1 MEDIMAGGSFSSMN
15 KVIPGIYYKISKQ
28 AVQQPLLTA
37 SGVLLWI
44 GERTWGDAV
53 ERISLDD
60 YSKDVCYRKTGLSNT
75 SKRMELFAQSCQE
88 LIAYDPREGRAKA
101 SATAF
106 GDKVTI
112 TAAKPGSL
120 GNSISVVIIDYS
132 ADVAEVR
139 TSVDGV
145 VQHRQRVKKLGE
157 LVSNDWV
164 VFGVEAANADV
175 SAHSDFGT
183 VNLTG
188 GSDGTVAGGA
198 VGAGTKATG
207 TLWGWGP
214 ITATPDGAAGNKV
227 AVKVTSGSSSETVF
241 SGTLDVTTSTPV
253 WEEIFRMSKEIQT
266 WGAIS
271 EENKNKVRNNKFF
284 RLDADPSS
292 SARPFED
299 SALGSLSDVRLSGGT
314 DGAGGGAI
322 NLSLVEDEYFN
333 VVVTDDQSPE
343 MRQQISAWIADR
355 CDKRG
360 RYARCLFVDK
370 NALPD
375 SAPDNMYLSLCV
387 NTVDGDATL
396 TAFALACVEAGA
408 SWNESTTMSTFG
420 LDGALDEALSDEDL
434 ETAIENGIMAIM
446 KRIDG
451 ALCICKDINTRA
463 KNSSIPAQLGKN
475 RAVRLVET
483 LRNTLRSL
491 WETQYAGKVH
501 NDETGRLLW
510 KSKVCEVLNEFVAGH
525 GIEQYE
531 SDDIIVAAGEKSDEV
546 IMTIPLQFIDSAEL
560 VYVNLIL

>member
-1 MEDIMAGGSFSSMN
+1 MAGGSFSSMN

-106 GDKVTI
+106 GGKVTI

-188 GSDGTVAGGA
+188 GSDGAAAGGA

-227 AVKVTSGSSSETVF
+227 AVKVTSGSMSDTVF
-241 SGTLDVTTSTPV
+241 SGTLDVTASAPV
-253 WEEIFRMSKEIQT
+253 WEEIFRMTKSIQP
-266 WGAIS
+266 WGEVS

-284 RLDADPSS
+284 RLDADPSG
-292 SARPFED
+292 SALPFED
-299 SALGSLSDVRLSGGT
+299 SEMGSLSDVRLSGGA

-387 NTVDGDATL
+387 NTVDGNASL

-434 ETAIENGIMAIM
+434 ETAIESGIMAIM

>member
-1 MEDIMAGGSFSSMN
+1 MAGGSFSSMN

-106 GDKVTI
+106 GGKVNI

-120 GNSISVVIIDYS
+120 GNSISIVIIDYS

-164 VFGVEAANADV
+164 VFGVEASNADV
-175 SAHSDFGT
+175 SAHSNFGT

-188 GSDGTVAGGA
+188 GSDGTAAAGGA
-198 VGAGTKATG
+198 GGAGTKATG

-227 AVKVTSGSSSETVF
+227 AIKAEGAYDSAYRV
-241 SGTLDVTTSTPV
+241 SGTLDSTASAPV
-253 WEEIFRMSKEIQT
+253 WEQIFEIDKSALNWDAQSSATKAAARS
-266 WGAIS
+266 
-271 EENKNKVRNNKFF
+271 NKFF
-284 RLDADPSS
+284 TLDADPASD
-292 SARPFED
+292 AKCVPT
-299 SALGSLSDVRLSGGT
+299 SLSGPQKFDLTGGA

-322 NLSLVEDEYFN
+322 DLSPVEDEYFN

-375 SAPDNMYLSLCV
+375 SAPDNMYLSLCC
-387 NTVDGDATL
+387 NTVNGDASL
-396 TAFALACVEAGA
+396 TAYALACVEAGA
-408 SWNESTTMSTFG
+408 SWNESATMSTFG
-420 LDGALDEALSDEDL
+420 LDGALDEALSDDDL
-434 ETAIENGIMAIM
+434 ETAIESGIMAIM

>member
-1 MEDIMAGGSFSSMN
+1 MAGGSFSSMN

-188 GSDGTVAGGA
+188 GSDGTAAGGA
-198 VGAGTKATG
+198 VGAGKKATG
-207 TLWGWGP
+207 TLWGWGS

-227 AVKVTSGSSSETVF
+227 AVKAYEAASNFYTIM
-241 SGTLDVTTSTPV
+241 GTLDADAEKPV
-253 WEEIFRMSKEIQT
+253 WETIGSLTDSGRT
-266 WGAIS
+266 WAPVDTYRS
-271 EENKNKVRNNKFF
+271 NKFF
-284 RLDADPSS
+284 TMDADP
-292 SARPFED
+292 APDAVIFEV
-299 SALGSLSDVRLSGGT
+299 SALPLETRLTGGA

-322 NLSLVEDEYFN
+322 DLSLVEDEYFN

-387 NTVDGDATL
+387 NTVDGDASL

-434 ETAIENGIMAIM
+434 ETAIESGIMAIM

>member
-1 MEDIMAGGSFSSMN
+1 MAGGSFSSMN

-120 GNSISVVIIDYS
+120 GNRISVVIIDYS

-188 GSDGTVAGGA
+188 GSDGTAAGGA

-227 AVKVTSGSSSETVF
+227 AVKLSEGASSEIVI
-241 SGTLDVTTSTPV
+241 SGTLDNTAPSPAWETIVTLAKGGFKWQNLIESD
-253 WEEIFRMSKEIQT
+253 K
-266 WGAIS
+266 A
-271 EENKNKVRNNKFF
+271 NVRSNKFF
-284 RLDADPSS
+284 TLDADP
-292 SARPFED
+292 AADTPI
-299 SALGSLSDVRLSGGT
+299 LNPISDLPRTIPLQNGA

-322 NLSLVEDEYFN
+322 DLSLVEDEYFN

-387 NTVDGDATL
+387 NTVDGNASL

-434 ETAIENGIMAIM
+434 ETAIESGIMAIM

>member
-1 MEDIMAGGSFSSMN
+1 MAGGSFSSMN

-106 GDKVTI
+106 GGKVNI

-120 GNSISVVIIDYS
+120 GNSISIVIIDYS

-164 VFGVEAANADV
+164 VFGVEPANADV
-175 SAHSDFGT
+175 SAHSGFGT

-188 GSDGTVAGGA
+188 GSDGTASAGGA
-198 VGAGTKATG
+198 GGAGTKATG

-227 AVKVTSGSSSETVF
+227 AIKVTAGSSSETVF
-241 SGTLDVTTSTPV
+241 SGTLDVTASSPV
-253 WEEIFRMSKEIQT
+253 WEEIFRMSKSIET
-266 WGAIS
+266 WGALS
-271 EENKNKVRNNKFF
+271 EDNKAKVRNNKFF
-284 RLDADPSS
+284 RLDADPSTS
-292 SARPFED
+292 TKPFED
-299 SALGSLSDVRLSGGT
+299 SQMGSLSDVRLSGGA

-322 NLSLVEDEYFN
+322 DLSPVEDEYFN

-387 NTVDGDATL
+387 NTVNGDASL
-396 TAFALACVEAGA
+396 TAYALACVEAGA

-420 LDGALDEALSDEDL
+420 LDGALDEALSDDDL
-434 ETAIENGIMAIM
+434 ETAIESGIMAIM

>member
-1 MEDIMAGGSFSSMN
+1 MAGGSFSSMN

-106 GDKVTI
+106 GGKVTI

-188 GSDGTVAGGA
+188 GSDGTAAGGA

-227 AVKVTSGSSSETVF
+227 AVKVTSGSSSDTVF
-241 SGTLDVTTSTPV
+241 SGTLDVTASAPV
-253 WEEIFRMSKEIQT
+253 WEEIFRMTKSIQT
-266 WGAIS
+266 WGEVS

-284 RLDADPSS
+284 RLNADPSS
-292 SARPFED
+292 SVRPFED
-299 SALGSLSDVRLSGGT
+299 SALGSLSDVRLSGGA

-322 NLSLVEDEYFN
+322 DLSLVEDEYFN

-434 ETAIENGIMAIM
+434 ETAIESGIMAIM

>member
-1 MEDIMAGGSFSSMN
+1 MAGGSFSSMN

-101 SATAF
+101 STTAF
-106 GDKVTI
+106 GGKVNI

-164 VFGVEAANADV
+164 VFGVEPANADV
-175 SAHSDFGT
+175 SAHSNFGT

-188 GSDGTVAGGA
+188 GSDGTAAGGS

-227 AVKVTSGSSSETVF
+227 AIKIFEAASNFFTMQ
-241 SGTLDVTTSTPV
+241 GTLNADASEPV
-253 WEEIFRMSKEIQT
+253 WETIGSLTESGLT
-266 WGAIS
+266 WSNVDAYKS
-271 EENKNKVRNNKFF
+271 NKFF
-284 RLDADPSS
+284 TLDADPSS
-292 SARPFED
+292 SAVLCK
-299 SALGSLSDVRLSGGT
+299 SSDLPLTTRLAGGA

-322 NLSLVEDEYFN
+322 DLSLVEDEYFN

-387 NTVDGDATL
+387 NTVNGDATL

-408 SWNESTTMSTFG
+408 SWNESATMSTFG

-434 ETAIENGIMAIM
+434 ETAIESGIMAIM

-510 KSKVCEVLNEFVAGH
+510 KSKVCEVLNELVAGH

>member
-1 MEDIMAGGSFSSMN
+1 MAGGSFSSMN

-106 GDKVTI
+106 GGKVTI

-175 SAHSDFGT
+175 SAHSTFGT
-183 VNLTG
+183 VNLTS
-188 GSDGTVAGGA
+188 GSDGAAAGGA
-198 VGAGTKATG
+198 GGAGTKATG

-227 AVKVTSGSSSETVF
+227 SVKLSDGPSSGLVI
-241 SGTLDVTTSTPV
+241 SGTLDSTASSPV
-253 WEEIFRMSKEIQT
+253 WETIVTLAKGATT
-266 WGAIS
+266 WNNLS
-271 EENKNKVRNNKFF
+271 ESDKAKVRSNKFF
-284 RLDADPSS
+284 TLDADPT
-292 SARPFED
+292 
-299 SALGSLSDVRLSGGT
+299 SDTAILQPISDLPRTIPLNGGA
-314 DGAGGGAI
+314 DAGAGGAI
-322 NLSLVEDEYFN
+322 DLSPVEDEYFN
-333 VVVTDDQSPE
+333 VAVTDDQSPE

-420 LDGALDEALSDEDL
+420 LDGALDEALSDDDL
-434 ETAIENGIMAIM
+434 ETAIESGIMAIM

-531 SDDIIVAAGEKSDEV
+531 SDDIVVAAGEKSDEV

>member
-1 MEDIMAGGSFSSMN
+1 MAGGSFSSMN

-106 GDKVTI
+106 GGKVNI

-120 GNSISVVIIDYS
+120 GNSISIVIIDYS

-164 VFGVEAANADV
+164 IFGVEPANADV
-175 SAHSDFGT
+175 SAHTDFGT

-188 GSDGTVAGGA
+188 GSDGTAAAGGA
-198 VGAGTKATG
+198 GGAGTKATG

-227 AVKVTSGSSSETVF
+227 SIKAEGAFDSHYTV
-241 SGTLDVTTSTPV
+241 SGTLDSTASAPV
-253 WEEIFRMSKEIQT
+253 WEQIFEIDKSALNWDAQSSSTK
-266 WGAIS
+266 AA
-271 EENKNKVRNNKFF
+271 VRSNKFF
-284 RLDADPSS
+284 TLDADPASD
-292 SARPFED
+292 AKCVPI
-299 SALGSLSDVRLSGGT
+299 SLSGPQKFDLSGGA

-322 NLSLVEDEYFN
+322 DLSPVEDEYFN

-387 NTVDGDATL
+387 NTVNGDASL
-396 TAFALACVEAGA
+396 TAYALACVEAGA

-420 LDGALDEALSDEDL
+420 LDGALDEALSDDDL
-434 ETAIENGIMAIM
+434 ETAIESGIMAIM

>member
-1 MEDIMAGGSFSSMN
+1 MAGGSFSSMN

-106 GDKVTI
+106 GGKVNI

-120 GNSISVVIIDYS
+120 GNSISIVIIDYS

-164 VFGVEAANADV
+164 IFGVEPANADV
-175 SAHSDFGT
+175 SAHTDFGT

-188 GSDGTVAGGA
+188 GSDGTAAAGGA
-198 VGAGTKATG
+198 GGAGTKATG

-227 AVKVTSGSSSETVF
+227 AVKAEGAYDSAYTV
-241 SGTLDVTTSTPV
+241 SGTLDSTASSPV
-253 WEEIFRMSKEIQT
+253 WEQIFEIDKSALNWAAQSSST
-266 WGAIS
+266 QSA
-271 EENKNKVRNNKFF
+271 VRSNKFF
-284 RLDADPSS
+284 TLDADPASD
-292 SARPFED
+292 AKCVPT
-299 SALGSLSDVRLSGGT
+299 SLSGPQKFDLSGGA

-322 NLSLVEDEYFN
+322 DLSPVEDEYFN

-387 NTVDGDATL
+387 NTVNGDASL
-396 TAFALACVEAGA
+396 TAYALACVEAGA
-408 SWNESTTMSTFG
+408 SWNESATMSTFG
-420 LDGALDEALSDEDL
+420 LDGALDEALSDDDL
-434 ETAIENGIMAIM
+434 ETAIESGIMAIM

>member
-1 MEDIMAGGSFSSMN
+1 MAGGSFSSMN

-106 GDKVTI
+106 GDKVTL

-188 GSDGTVAGGA
+188 GSDGTASGGA
-198 VGAGTKATG
+198 GGAGTKATG
-207 TLWGWGP
+207 ALWGWGP

-227 AVKVTSGSSSETVF
+227 AVKVTSGSSSDTVF
-241 SGTLDVTTSTPV
+241 SGTLDVTASSPV
-253 WEEIFRMSKEIQT
+253 WEEIFRMPKGIQT
-266 WGAIS
+266 WGEIS

-284 RLDADPSS
+284 RLNADPSNS
-292 SARPFED
+292 VRPFED
-299 SALGSLSDVRLSGGT
+299 SEMGSVSDVRLSGGA

-322 NLSLVEDEYFN
+322 DLSPVEDEYFN

-387 NTVDGDATL
+387 NTVNGDATL
-396 TAFALACVEAGA
+396 TAYALACVEAGA
-408 SWNESTTMSTFG
+408 SWNESATMSTFG
-420 LDGALDEALSDEDL
+420 LDGALDEALSDDDL
-434 ETAIENGIMAIM
+434 ETAIESGIMAIM

>member
-1 MEDIMAGGSFSSMN
+1 MAGGSFSSMN

-188 GSDGTVAGGA
+188 GSDGTAAGGA

-227 AVKVTSGSSSETVF
+227 AVKLSEGASSELVI
-241 SGTLDVTTSTPV
+241 SGTLDNTAPSPV
-253 WEEIFRMSKEIQT
+253 WETIVTLAKGGTEWQT
-266 WGAIS
+266 LGESDKA
-271 EENKNKVRNNKFF
+271 KVRSNKFF
-284 RLDADPSS
+284 TLDADP
-292 SARPFED
+292 AADTPI
-299 SALGSLSDVRLSGGT
+299 LHPISDLPRTIPLSGGA
-314 DGAGGGAI
+314 DGASGGAI
-322 NLSLVEDEYFN
+322 DLSLVEDEYFN

>member
-1 MEDIMAGGSFSSMN
+1 MAGGSFSSMN

-106 GDKVTI
+106 GGKVNI

-120 GNSISVVIIDYS
+120 GNSISIVIIDYS

-164 VFGVEAANADV
+164 VFGVEASNADV

-188 GSDGTVAGGA
+188 GSDGTAAAGGA
-198 VGAGTKATG
+198 GGAGTKATG

-227 AVKVTSGSSSETVF
+227 AIKVTSGSSSETVF
-241 SGTLDVTTSTPV
+241 SGTLDVTASSPV
-253 WEEIFRMSKEIQT
+253 WEEIFRMGKSIET
-266 WGAIS
+266 WGALS
-271 EENKNKVRNNKFF
+271 EDNKAKVRNNKFF
-284 RLDADPSS
+284 RLDADPSTS
-292 SARPFED
+292 TKPFED
-299 SALGSLSDVRLSGGT
+299 SQMGSLSDVRLSGGA

-322 NLSLVEDEYFN
+322 DLSPVEDEYFN

-387 NTVDGDATL
+387 NTVNGDASL
-396 TAFALACVEAGA
+396 TAYALACVEAGA
-408 SWNESTTMSTFG
+408 SWNESATMSTFG
-420 LDGALDEALSDEDL
+420 LDGALDEALSDDDL
-434 ETAIENGIMAIM
+434 ETAIESGIMAIM

>member
-1 MEDIMAGGSFSSMN
+1 MAGGSFSSMN

-101 SATAF
+101 SATAY

-132 ADVAEVR
+132 ADVAEIR

-164 VFGVEAANADV
+164 VFGVEPANADV

-188 GSDGTVAGGA
+188 GSDGTASSG
-198 VGAGTKATG
+198 GAGTKATG

-214 ITATPDGAAGNKV
+214 ITATPDGAAGNNV
-227 AVKVTSGSSSETVF
+227 AIKAEGAFDSSYRVY
-241 SGTLDVTTSTPV
+241 GTLDSTASEPV
-253 WEEIFRMSKEIQT
+253 WEQIFTIDKSGLT
-266 WGAIS
+266 WADQSSSIKS
-271 EENKNKVRNNKFF
+271 AVRSNKFF
-284 RLDADPSS
+284 TLDVDPASE
-292 SARPFED
+292 APCVPT
-299 SALGSLSDVRLSGGT
+299 SLSGPQQFSLTGGS
-314 DGAGGGAI
+314 DGAAGGAI
-322 NLSLVEDEYFN
+322 DLSPVEDEYFN

-420 LDGALDEALSDEDL
+420 LDGALDEALSDDDL
-434 ETAIENGIMAIM
+434 ETAIESGIMAIM

>member
-1 MEDIMAGGSFSSMN
+1 MAGGSFSSMN

-37 SGVLLWI
+37 SGILLWI

-106 GDKVTI
+106 GDKVTL

-188 GSDGTVAGGA
+188 GSDGTAAGGA
-198 VGAGTKATG
+198 GGAGTKATG

-227 AVKVTSGSSSETVF
+227 AVKVAPGSSSDTVF
-241 SGTLDVTTSTPV
+241 SGTLDVTASSPM
-253 WEEIFRMSKEIQT
+253 WEEIFRMPKGIQT
-266 WGAIS
+266 WGEIS

-284 RLDADPSS
+284 RLNADPSNS
-292 SARPFED
+292 VRPFED
-299 SALGSLSDVRLSGGT
+299 SEMGSLSDVRLSGGA

-322 NLSLVEDEYFN
+322 DLSLVEDEYFN

-408 SWNESTTMSTFG
+408 SWNESATMSTFG

-434 ETAIENGIMAIM
+434 ETAIESGIMAIM

>member
-1 MEDIMAGGSFSSMN
+1 MAGGSFSSMN

-60 YSKDVCYRKTGLSNT
+60 YSKDACYRKTGLSNT

-106 GDKVTI
+106 GGKVAI

-188 GSDGTVAGGA
+188 GSDGTASGGA
-198 VGAGTKATG
+198 GGAGTKATG

-227 AVKVTSGSSSETVF
+227 AVKVAPGGSSETVF
-241 SGTLDVTTSTPV
+241 SGTLDVTVSSPV
-253 WEEIFRMSKEIQT
+253 WEEIFRMPKGVQT
-266 WGAIS
+266 WGELS
-271 EENKNKVRNNKFF
+271 EDNKTKVRNNKFF
-284 RLDADPSS
+284 RLDADPSNS
-292 SARPFED
+292 VRPFED
-299 SALGSLSDVRLSGGT
+299 SQQGSLSDVRLSGGA

-322 NLSLVEDEYFN
+322 DLSPVEDEYFN

-387 NTVDGDATL
+387 NTVNGDAPL

-408 SWNESTTMSTFG
+408 SWNESATMSTFG

-434 ETAIENGIMAIM
+434 ETAIESGIMAIM

>member
-1 MEDIMAGGSFSSMN
+1 MAGGSFSSMN

-106 GDKVTI
+106 GGKVTL

-157 LVSNDWV
+157 LVSNAWV

-188 GSDGTVAGGA
+188 GSDGTAAGGA

-207 TLWGWGP
+207 TLWGWGA

-227 AVKVTSGSSSETVF
+227 AVKAEGQFDSSYSI
-241 SGTLDVTTSTPV
+241 SATLDSTAGAPV
-253 WEEIFRMSKEIQT
+253 WEDIIWIDKAGLT
-266 WGAIS
+266 WADQAPTALA
-271 EENKNKVRNNKFF
+271 KVRSNKFF
-284 RLDADPSS
+284 TLDADPSG
-292 SARPFED
+292 SAPCVPV
-299 SALGSLSDVRLSGGT
+299 SLSGPQQFSLAGGV

-322 NLSLVEDEYFN
+322 DLSPVEDEYFN

-387 NTVDGDATL
+387 NSVDGDDSL

-434 ETAIENGIMAIM
+434 ETAIESGIMAIM

-463 KNSSIPAQLGKN
+463 TNSSIPAQLGKN

-546 IMTIPLQFIDSAEL
+546 VMTIPLQFIDSAEL

>member
-1 MEDIMAGGSFSSMN
+1 MAGGSFSSMN

-106 GDKVTI
+106 GGKVNI

-120 GNSISVVIIDYS
+120 GNSISIVIIDYS

-164 VFGVEAANADV
+164 VFGVEPANADV
-175 SAHSDFGT
+175 SAHSGFGT

-188 GSDGTVAGGA
+188 GSDGTAAAGGA
-198 VGAGTKATG
+198 GGAGTKATG

-227 AVKVTSGSSSETVF
+227 SVKAEGAYDSRYTV
-241 SGTLDVTTSTPV
+241 SGTLDSTASALV
-253 WEEIFRMSKEIQT
+253 WEQIFEIDKSALNWDAQSSATKAAARS
-266 WGAIS
+266 
-271 EENKNKVRNNKFF
+271 NKFF
-284 RLDADPSS
+284 TLDADPASD
-292 SARPFED
+292 AKCVPI
-299 SALGSLSDVRLSGGT
+299 SLSGPQKFDLSGGA

-322 NLSLVEDEYFN
+322 DLSPVEDEYFN

-387 NTVDGDATL
+387 NTVNGDASL
-396 TAFALACVEAGA
+396 TAYALACVEAGA

-420 LDGALDEALSDEDL
+420 LDGALDEALSDDDL
-434 ETAIENGIMAIM
+434 ETAIESGIMAIM

>member
-1 MEDIMAGGSFSSMN
+1 MAGGSFSSMN

-106 GDKVTI
+106 GDKVTL

-164 VFGVEAANADV
+164 VFGVEASNADV

-188 GSDGTVAGGA
+188 GSDGTAAGGA

-227 AVKVTSGSSSETVF
+227 AVKAEGAYDSSYTV
-241 SGTLDVTTSTPV
+241 SGTLDSLASPIV
-253 WEEIFRMSKEIQT
+253 WEHIF
-266 WGAIS
+266 AIDKS
-271 EENKNKVRNNKFF
+271 GLIWADQSSSTKAAVRSNKFF
-284 RLDADPSS
+284 TLDADPT
-292 SARPFED
+292 
-299 SALGSLSDVRLSGGT
+299 SDAQCVPMGLSGPQTFALTGGA
-314 DGAGGGAI
+314 DGVGGGAI
-322 NLSLVEDEYFN
+322 DLSPVEDEYFN

-387 NTVDGDATL
+387 NTVDGDETL

-434 ETAIENGIMAIM
+434 ETAIESGIMAIM

>member
-1 MEDIMAGGSFSSMN
+1 MAGGSFSSMN
-15 KVIPGIYYKISKQ
+15 KIIPGIYYKISKR

-60 YSKDVCYRKTGLSNT
+60 YSKDACYRKTGLSNT
-75 SKRMELFAQSCQE
+75 NKRMELFAQSCQE
-88 LIAYDPREGRAKA
+88 LITYDPREGREKA
-101 SATAF
+101 SGDAF
-106 GDKVTI
+106 GKKVAL

-132 ADVAEVR
+132 ADVTEVR

-145 VQHRQRVKKLGE
+145 VQHRQRVKKLGD

-164 VFGVEAANADV
+164 VFDVDASAANQ
-175 SAHSDFGT
+175 SAHDASYFTT
-183 VNLTG
+183 VNLHG
-188 GSDGTVAGGA
+188 GSDGTTPAGS
-198 VGAGTKATG
+198 TKATG
-207 TLWGWGP
+207 TLWEWGP
-214 ITATPDGAAGNKV
+214 ITAVPDGAAGNKV
-227 AVKVTSGSSSETVF
+227 AVKAAGQFDSSYSISATADSMVGSPIWETIINIDKAR
-241 SGTLDVTTSTPV
+241 L
-253 WEEIFRMSKEIQT
+253 T
-266 WGAIS
+266 WGEQYEDA
-271 EENKNKVRNNKFF
+271 KQKVRNNKYF
-284 RLDADPSS
+284 RLNADPV
-292 SARPFED
+292 D
-299 SALGSLSDVRLSGGT
+299 SAECVPTSLSTPQQFSLTGGV
-314 DGAGGGAI
+314 DGAAGGGGI
-322 NLSLVEDEYFN
+322 DLSLVEDEYFN
-333 VVVTDDQSPE
+333 LVVTDDQSPE

-387 NTVDGDATL
+387 NTVDGDESL

-434 ETAIENGIMAIM
+434 ETAIESGIMAIM

-531 SDDIIVAAGEKSDEV
+531 SDDIVVAAGEKSDEV

>member
-1 MEDIMAGGSFSSMN
+1 MAGGSFSSMN

-120 GNSISVVIIDYS
+120 GNSISIVIIDYS

-164 VFGVEAANADV
+164 VFGVEASNADV

-188 GSDGTVAGGA
+188 GSDGTAAAGGA
-198 VGAGTKATG
+198 GGTKATG

-227 AVKVTSGSSSETVF
+227 AIKAEGAYDSAYRV
-241 SGTLDVTTSTPV
+241 SGTLDSTASAPV
-253 WEEIFRMSKEIQT
+253 WEQIFVIDKSALNWDAQSSSTK
-266 WGAIS
+266 AA
-271 EENKNKVRNNKFF
+271 VRSNKFF
-284 RLDADPSS
+284 TLDADPASD
-292 SARPFED
+292 AKCVPT
-299 SALGSLSDVRLSGGT
+299 SLSGPQKFDLTGGV

-322 NLSLVEDEYFN
+322 DLSPVEDEYFN

-387 NTVDGDATL
+387 NTVNGDASL
-396 TAFALACVEAGA
+396 TAYALACVEAGA
-408 SWNESTTMSTFG
+408 SWNESATMSTFG
-420 LDGALDEALSDEDL
+420 LDGALDEALSDDDL
-434 ETAIENGIMAIM
+434 ETAIESGIMAIM

>member
-1 MEDIMAGGSFSSMN
+1 MAGGSFSSMN

-75 SKRMELFAQSCQE
+75 SKRMELFAQSCQD

-101 SATAF
+101 SATAY
-106 GDKVTI
+106 GGKVTI

-164 VFGVEAANADV
+164 VFGVEASNADV

-188 GSDGTVAGGA
+188 GSDGTASGGA
-198 VGAGTKATG
+198 GGAGTKATG
-207 TLWGWGP
+207 ALWGWGP

-227 AVKVTSGSSSETVF
+227 SVKLSDSSSSELVI
-241 SGTLDVTTSTPV
+241 SGTLDITASSPV
-253 WEEIFRMSKEIQT
+253 WETIVTLTKGVFT
-266 WGAIS
+266 WNNLS
-271 EENKNKVRNNKFF
+271 ESDKAKVRSNKFF
-284 RLDADPSS
+284 TLDADPASDT
-292 SARPFED
+292 AI
-299 SALGSLSDVRLSGGT
+299 LSPISDLPRTVPLTGGA

-322 NLSLVEDEYFN
+322 DLSPVEDEYFN

-387 NTVDGDATL
+387 NTVNGDASL
-396 TAFALACVEAGA
+396 TAYALACVEAGA

-420 LDGALDEALSDEDL
+420 LDGALDEALSDDDL
-434 ETAIENGIMAIM
+434 ETAIESGIMAIM

>member
-1 MEDIMAGGSFSSMN
+1 MAGGSFSSMN

-88 LIAYDPREGRAKA
+88 LIAYDPREGRTKA
-101 SATAF
+101 SATAYS
-106 GDKVTI
+106 GKVAI

-188 GSDGTVAGGA
+188 GSDGTAAGGA

-214 ITATPDGAAGNKV
+214 ITATPDGAAGNNV
-227 AVKVTSGSSSETVF
+227 SVKLSDGSSSELVI
-241 SGTLDVTTSTPV
+241 SGTLDVTTSSPV
-253 WEEIFRMSKEIQT
+253 WETIVTLPKGVST
-266 WGAIS
+266 WTGLGDSDKA
-271 EENKNKVRNNKFF
+271 KVRSNKFF
-284 RLDADPSS
+284 TLDADPTSDT
-292 SARPFED
+292 AI
-299 SALGSLSDVRLSGGT
+299 LSPISDLPRTVPLSGGA
-314 DGAGGGAI
+314 DAGAGGGAI
-322 NLSLVEDEYFN
+322 DLSPVEDEYFN

-434 ETAIENGIMAIM
+434 ETAIESGIMAIM

-451 ALCICKDINTRA
+451 SLCICKDINTRA

>member
-1 MEDIMAGGSFSSMN
+1 MAGGSFSSMN

-106 GDKVTI
+106 GGKLTI

-164 VFGVEAANADV
+164 VFGVEDANADV

-188 GSDGTVAGGA
+188 GSDGTAAGGA
-198 VGAGTKATG
+198 VGAGARATG
-207 TLWGWGP
+207 ALWGWGP

-227 AVKVTSGSSSETVF
+227 AVKVTTGSASDTVF
-241 SGTLDVTTSTPV
+241 SGTLDVTASSPV
-253 WEEIFRMSKEIQT
+253 WEEIFRMTKSVQT
-266 WGAIS
+266 WGELS
-271 EENKNKVRNNKFF
+271 EENKGKVRNNKFF

-292 SARPFED
+292 SVRPFDD
-299 SALGSLSDVRLSGGT
+299 SELGSLSDVRLSGGA
-314 DGAGGGAI
+314 DGAGGVAI
-322 NLSLVEDEYFN
+322 DLSPVEDEYFN

-387 NTVDGDATL
+387 NTVDGDSTL

-420 LDGALDEALSDEDL
+420 LDGALDEALSDDDL
-434 ETAIENGIMAIM
+434 ETAIESGIMAIM

>member
-1 MEDIMAGGSFSSMN
+1 MAGGSFSSMN

-44 GERTWGDAV
+44 GERTWGDSV

-101 SATAF
+101 SATAY
-106 GDKVTI
+106 GDKVAI

-188 GSDGTVAGGA
+188 GSDGTAAAGGA
-198 VGAGTKATG
+198 GGAGTKATG

-214 ITATPDGAAGNKV
+214 ITATPDGAAGNNV
-227 AVKVTSGSSSETVF
+227 AIKIYEASSNFFTMQ
-241 SGTLDVTTSTPV
+241 GTLNADASEPV
-253 WEEIFRMSKEIQT
+253 WETIGSLTESGLT
-266 WGAIS
+266 WSNVDAYRS
-271 EENKNKVRNNKFF
+271 NKFF
-284 RLDADPSS
+284 TLDADPSS
-292 SARPFED
+292 SAVLCK
-299 SALGSLSDVRLSGGT
+299 SSDLPLTTRLAGGV
-314 DGAGGGAI
+314 DGAAGGAI
-322 NLSLVEDEYFN
+322 DLSPVEDEYFN

-387 NTVDGDATL
+387 NTVDGDETL

-420 LDGALDEALSDEDL
+420 LDGALDEALSDDDL
-434 ETAIENGIMAIM
+434 ETAIESGIMAIM

>member
-1 MEDIMAGGSFSSMN
+1 MAGGSFSSMN

-106 GDKVTI
+106 GGKVNI

-120 GNSISVVIIDYS
+120 GNSISIVIIDYS

-164 VFGVEAANADV
+164 VFGVEASNADV
-175 SAHSDFGT
+175 SAHSNFGT

-188 GSDGTVAGGA
+188 GSDGTAAAGGA
-198 VGAGTKATG
+198 GGAGTKATG

-227 AVKVTSGSSSETVF
+227 AIKAEGAYDSAYRV
-241 SGTLDVTTSTPV
+241 SGTLDSTASAPV
-253 WEEIFRMSKEIQT
+253 WEQIFEIDKSALNWDAQSSATKAAARS
-266 WGAIS
+266 
-271 EENKNKVRNNKFF
+271 NKFF
-284 RLDADPSS
+284 TLDADPASD
-292 SARPFED
+292 AKCVPT
-299 SALGSLSDVRLSGGT
+299 SLSGPQKFDLTGGA

-322 NLSLVEDEYFN
+322 DLSPVEDAYFN

-375 SAPDNMYLSLCV
+375 SAPDNMYLSLCC
-387 NTVDGDATL
+387 NTVNGDASL
-396 TAFALACVEAGA
+396 TAYALACVEAGA
-408 SWNESTTMSTFG
+408 SWNESATMSTFG
-420 LDGALDEALSDEDL
+420 LDGALDEALSDDDL
-434 ETAIENGIMAIM
+434 ETAIESGIMAIM

>member
-1 MEDIMAGGSFSSMN
+1 MAGGSFSSMN

-37 SGVLLWI
+37 SGILLWI

-106 GDKVTI
+106 GGKVTI

-120 GNSISVVIIDYS
+120 GNSISIVIIDYS

-164 VFGVEAANADV
+164 VFGVEPANADV
-175 SAHSDFGT
+175 SAHSNFGT

-188 GSDGTVAGGA
+188 GSDGTAAGGA
-198 VGAGTKATG
+198 GGAGTKATG

-214 ITATPDGAAGNKV
+214 ITAVPDGAAGNKV
-227 AVKVTSGSSSETVF
+227 AIKIYEASSNFYAVQ
-241 SGTLDVTTSTPV
+241 GTLDADVAEPV
-253 WEEIFRMSKEIQT
+253 WETIGNLTESGLT
-266 WGAIS
+266 WSNVDAYRS
-271 EENKNKVRNNKFF
+271 NKFF
-284 RLDADPSS
+284 TLDADPSS
-292 SARPFED
+292 SAVLCKVGDLPLET
-299 SALGSLSDVRLSGGT
+299 RLTGGV
-314 DGAGGGAI
+314 DGASGGAI
-322 NLSLVEDEYFN
+322 DLSPVEDEYFN

-434 ETAIENGIMAIM
+434 ETAIESGIMAIM

>member
-106 GDKVTI
+106 GGKVTL

-157 LVSNDWV
+157 LVSNAWV

-188 GSDGTVAGGA
+188 GSDGTAAGGA

-227 AVKVTSGSSSETVF
+227 AVKAEGQFDSSYSI
-241 SGTLDVTTSTPV
+241 SATLDSTAGAPV
-253 WEEIFRMSKEIQT
+253 WEDIIWIDKAGLT
-266 WGAIS
+266 WADQAPTALA
-271 EENKNKVRNNKFF
+271 KVRSNKFF
-284 RLDADPSS
+284 TLDADPSG
-292 SARPFED
+292 SAPCVPV
-299 SALGSLSDVRLSGGT
+299 SLSGPQQFSLAGGV

-322 NLSLVEDEYFN
+322 DLSPVEDEYFN

-387 NTVDGDATL
+387 NSVDGDDSL

-434 ETAIENGIMAIM
+434 ETAIESGIMAIM

-463 KNSSIPAQLGKN
+463 TNSSIPAQLGKN

-546 IMTIPLQFIDSAEL
+546 VMTIPLQFIDSAEL

>member
-1 MEDIMAGGSFSSMN
+1 MAGGSFSSMN

-75 SKRMELFAQSCQE
+75 NKRMELFAQSCQE

-106 GDKVTI
+106 GDKVTL

-120 GNSISVVIIDYS
+120 GNSISIVIIDYS
-132 ADVAEVR
+132 ADVAEIR

-188 GSDGTVAGGA
+188 GA
-198 VGAGTKATG
+198 
-207 TLWGWGP
+207 
-214 ITATPDGAAGNKV
+214 
-227 AVKVTSGSSSETVF
+227 
-241 SGTLDVTTSTPV
+241 
-253 WEEIFRMSKEIQT
+253 
-266 WGAIS
+266 
-271 EENKNKVRNNKFF
+271 
-284 RLDADPSS
+284 
-292 SARPFED
+292 
-299 SALGSLSDVRLSGGT
+299 

-322 NLSLVEDEYFN
+322 DLSPVEDEYFN

-387 NTVDGDATL
+387 NTVNGDASL
-396 TAFALACVEAGA
+396 TAYALACVEAGA

-420 LDGALDEALSDEDL
+420 LDGALDEALSDDDL
-434 ETAIENGIMAIM
+434 EIAIESGIMAIM

>member
-1 MEDIMAGGSFSSMN
+1 MAGGSFSSMN

-106 GDKVTI
+106 GGKVNI

-120 GNSISVVIIDYS
+120 GNSISIVIIDYS

-164 VFGVEAANADV
+164 IFGVEPANADV

-188 GSDGTVAGGA
+188 GSDGTASAGGA

-207 TLWGWGP
+207 TLWGWGS

-227 AVKVTSGSSSETVF
+227 AVKAEGAYDSRYTV
-241 SGTLDVTTSTPV
+241 SGTLDSTASAPV
-253 WEEIFRMSKEIQT
+253 WEQIFEIDKSALNWDAQT
-266 WGAIS
+266 SATKAAARS
-271 EENKNKVRNNKFF
+271 NKFF
-284 RLDADPSS
+284 TLDADPASD
-292 SARPFED
+292 AKCVPI
-299 SALGSLSDVRLSGGT
+299 SLSGPQQFSLTGGA
-314 DGAGGGAI
+314 DGAGVGAI
-322 NLSLVEDEYFN
+322 DLLPVEDEYFN

-387 NTVDGDATL
+387 NTVNGDASL
-396 TAFALACVEAGA
+396 TAYAFACVEAGA
-408 SWNESTTMSTFG
+408 SWNESATMSTFG
-420 LDGALDEALSDEDL
+420 LDGALDEALSDDDL
-434 ETAIENGIMAIM
+434 ETAIESGIMAIM

>member
-1 MEDIMAGGSFSSMN
+1 MN

-37 SGVLLWI
+37 SGILLWI

-106 GDKVTI
+106 GGKVTI

-120 GNSISVVIIDYS
+120 GNSISIVIIDYS

-164 VFGVEAANADV
+164 VFGVEPANADV
-175 SAHSDFGT
+175 SAHSNFGT

-188 GSDGTVAGGA
+188 GSDGTAAGGA
-198 VGAGTKATG
+198 GGAGTKATG

-214 ITATPDGAAGNKV
+214 ITAVPDGAAGNKV
-227 AVKVTSGSSSETVF
+227 AIKIYEASSNFYAVQ
-241 SGTLDVTTSTPV
+241 GTLDADVAEPV
-253 WEEIFRMSKEIQT
+253 WETIGNLTESGLT
-266 WGAIS
+266 WSNVDAYRS
-271 EENKNKVRNNKFF
+271 NKFF
-284 RLDADPSS
+284 TLDADPSS
-292 SARPFED
+292 SAVLCKVGDLPLET
-299 SALGSLSDVRLSGGT
+299 RLTGGV
-314 DGAGGGAI
+314 DGASGGAI
-322 NLSLVEDEYFN
+322 DLSPVEDEYFN

-434 ETAIENGIMAIM
+434 ETAIESGIMAIM

>member
-1 MEDIMAGGSFSSMN
+1 MAGGSFSSMN

-44 GERTWGDAV
+44 GARTWGDAV
-53 ERISLDD
+53 ERISLED
-60 YSKDVCYRKTGLSNT
+60 YSKDICYRKTGLSNT

-88 LIAYDPREGRAKA
+88 LIAYDPREGRTKA
-101 SATAF
+101 SAKAF
-106 GDKVTI
+106 GDKVTL

-120 GNSISVVIIDYS
+120 GNNISVVIIDYS

-164 VFGVEAANADV
+164 VFGVEPASAGD
-175 SAHSDFGT
+175 SAHSNFGT

-188 GSDGTVAGGA
+188 GSDGTASTGGA
-198 VGAGTKATG
+198 GVGKKAKG
-207 TLWGWGP
+207 TLWGWGG

-227 AVKVTSGSSSETVF
+227 AIKAEGQFNGSYSV
-241 SGTLDVTTSTPV
+241 SGTLDSTAGTPV
-253 WEEIFRMSKEIQT
+253 WEQIFDIDKSGLT
-266 WGAIS
+266 WGDQPSATQADARS
-271 EENKNKVRNNKFF
+271 NKFF
-284 RLDADPSS
+284 TLDADPAADAQCVPS
-292 SARPFED
+292 
-299 SALGSLSDVRLSGGT
+299 SLSSPQQFSLAGGA
-314 DGAGGGAI
+314 DGAAGGGL
-322 NLSLVEDEYFN
+322 NLSPVEDEYFN

-343 MRQQISAWIADR
+343 MRQEIAAWIADR

-375 SAPDNMYLSLCV
+375 SALDNMYLSLCV
-387 NTVDGDATL
+387 NSVDGDDSL

-408 SWNESTTMSTFG
+408 SWNESATMSAFG

-446 KRIDG
+446 KRVDG

-463 KNSSIPAQLGKN
+463 KDSAIPAQLGKN

-531 SDDIIVAAGEKSDEV
+531 SDDIVVAAGEKSDEV
-546 IMTIPLQFIDSAEL
+546 VMTIPLQFIDSAEL

>member
-1 MEDIMAGGSFSSMN
+1 MAGGSFSSMN

-106 GDKVTI
+106 GGKVTI

-188 GSDGTVAGGA
+188 GSDGTSAGGA
-198 VGAGTKATG
+198 GGAGTKATG

-227 AVKVTSGSSSETVF
+227 SVKLSVGSSSELVI
-241 SGTLDVTTSTPV
+241 SGTLDVTASSPV
-253 WEEIFRMSKEIQT
+253 WETIVTLAKGGVKWQNL
-266 WGAIS
+266 S
-271 EENKNKVRNNKFF
+271 ESDKAKVRSNKFF
-284 RLDADPSS
+284 TLDADPT
-292 SARPFED
+292 
-299 SALGSLSDVRLSGGT
+299 SDTDILHPISDLPRTIQLQNGA

-322 NLSLVEDEYFN
+322 DLSPVEDEYFN

-434 ETAIENGIMAIM
+434 ETAIESGIMAIM

-463 KNSSIPAQLGKN
+463 KNSSSPAQLGKN

-546 IMTIPLQFIDSAEL
+546 VMTIPLQFIDSAEL

>member
-1 MEDIMAGGSFSSMN
+1 MAGGSFSSMN

-106 GDKVTI
+106 GGKVAI

-120 GNSISVVIIDYS
+120 GNSISIVIIDYS

-164 VFGVEAANADV
+164 IFGVEPANADV
-175 SAHSDFGT
+175 SAHSNFGT

-188 GSDGTVAGGA
+188 GSDGTAAAGGA
-198 VGAGTKATG
+198 GGAGTKATG

-227 AVKVTSGSSSETVF
+227 SIKAEGAFDSHYTV
-241 SGTLDVTTSTPV
+241 SGTLDSTASAPV
-253 WEEIFRMSKEIQT
+253 WEQIFEIDKSALNWDAQSSSTKSAARS
-266 WGAIS
+266 
-271 EENKNKVRNNKFF
+271 NKFF
-284 RLDADPSS
+284 TLDADPASD
-292 SARPFED
+292 AKCVPI
-299 SALGSLSDVRLSGGT
+299 SLSGPQKFDLTGGA

-322 NLSLVEDEYFN
+322 DLSPVEDEYFN

-375 SAPDNMYLSLCV
+375 SAPDNMYLSLCG
-387 NTVDGDATL
+387 NTVNGDASL
-396 TAFALACVEAGA
+396 TAYALACVEAGA

-420 LDGALDEALSDEDL
+420 LDGALDEALSDDDL
-434 ETAIENGIMAIM
+434 ETAIESGIMAIM

>member
-1 MEDIMAGGSFSSMN
+1 MAGGSFSSMN

-106 GDKVTI
+106 GDKVTL

-164 VFGVEAANADV
+164 VFGVEPANADV

-188 GSDGTVAGGA
+188 GSDGTAAAGGA
-198 VGAGTKATG
+198 GGTKATG

-227 AVKVTSGSSSETVF
+227 AIKAEGAYDSAYRV
-241 SGTLDVTTSTPV
+241 SGTLDSTASAPV
-253 WEEIFRMSKEIQT
+253 WEQIFVIDKSGLNWDAQSSSTK
-266 WGAIS
+266 AA
-271 EENKNKVRNNKFF
+271 VRSNKFF
-284 RLDADPSS
+284 TLDADPASD
-292 SARPFED
+292 AKCVPT
-299 SALGSLSDVRLSGGT
+299 SLSGPQKFDLTGGV

-322 NLSLVEDEYFN
+322 DLSPVEDEYFN

-387 NTVDGDATL
+387 NTVNGDASL
-396 TAFALACVEAGA
+396 TAYALACVEAGA
-408 SWNESTTMSTFG
+408 SWNESATMSTFG
-420 LDGALDEALSDEDL
+420 LDGALDEALSDDDL
-434 ETAIENGIMAIM
+434 ETAIESGIMAIM

>member
-1 MEDIMAGGSFSSMN
+1 MAGGSFSSMN

-106 GDKVTI
+106 GGKVNI

-120 GNSISVVIIDYS
+120 GNSISIVIIDYS

-164 VFGVEAANADV
+164 VFGVEASNADV

-188 GSDGTVAGGA
+188 GSDGTAAAGGA
-198 VGAGTKATG
+198 GGAGTKATG

-227 AVKVTSGSSSETVF
+227 AVKVTSGSSSDTVF
-241 SGTLDVTTSTPV
+241 SGTLDVTASSPV
-253 WEEIFRMSKEIQT
+253 WEEIFRMPKSVQT
-266 WGAIS
+266 WGALS
-271 EENKNKVRNNKFF
+271 EDNKAKVRNNKFF
-284 RLDADPSS
+284 RLDADPSTS
-292 SARPFED
+292 TKPFED
-299 SALGSLSDVRLSGGT
+299 SQMGSLSDVRLSGGA

-322 NLSLVEDEYFN
+322 DLSPVEDEYFN

-387 NTVDGDATL
+387 NTVNGDASL
-396 TAFALACVEAGA
+396 TAYALACVEAGA
-408 SWNESTTMSTFG
+408 SWNESATMSTFG
-420 LDGALDEALSDEDL
+420 LDGALDEALSDDDL
-434 ETAIENGIMAIM
+434 ETAIESGIMAIM

>member
-1 MEDIMAGGSFSSMN
+1 MAGGSFSSMN

-106 GDKVTI
+106 GGKVNI

-120 GNSISVVIIDYS
+120 GNSISIVIIDYS

-188 GSDGTVAGGA
+188 GSDGTAAAGGA
-198 VGAGTKATG
+198 GGAGTKATG

-227 AVKVTSGSSSETVF
+227 AIKAEGAYDSAYRV
-241 SGTLDVTTSTPV
+241 SGTLDSTASAPV
-253 WEEIFRMSKEIQT
+253 WEQIFEIDKSALNWDAQSSATKAAARS
-266 WGAIS
+266 
-271 EENKNKVRNNKFF
+271 NKFF
-284 RLDADPSS
+284 TLDADPSS
-292 SARPFED
+292 DAQCVPT
-299 SALGSLSDVRLSGGT
+299 SLSGPQKFDLSGGA

-322 NLSLVEDEYFN
+322 DLSPVEDEYFN

-387 NTVDGDATL
+387 NTVNGDASI

-408 SWNESTTMSTFG
+408 SWNESATMSTFG
-420 LDGALDEALSDEDL
+420 LDGALDEALSDDDL
-434 ETAIENGIMAIM
+434 ETAIESGIMAIM

>member
-1 MEDIMAGGSFSSMN
+1 MAGGSFSSMN

-188 GSDGTVAGGA
+188 GSDGTAAGGA
-198 VGAGTKATG
+198 GGAGTKATG

-227 AVKVTSGSSSETVF
+227 AVKVTPGSSSDTVF
-241 SGTLDVTTSTPV
+241 SGTLDVTASAPV
-253 WEEIFRMSKEIQT
+253 WEEIFRMSKSVQT
-266 WGAIS
+266 WGEVS

-284 RLDADPSS
+284 RLNADPSS
-292 SARPFED
+292 SVRPFED
-299 SALGSLSDVRLSGGT
+299 SELGSLSDVRLSGGA
-314 DGAGGGAI
+314 DGASGGAI
-322 NLSLVEDEYFN
+322 DLSLVEDEYFN

-387 NTVDGDATL
+387 NTVDGNASL

-434 ETAIENGIMAIM
+434 ETAIESGIMAIT

>member
-1 MEDIMAGGSFSSMN
+1 MAGGSFSSMN

-106 GDKVTI
+106 GGKVTL

-164 VFGVEAANADV
+164 VFGVESSNADV

-188 GSDGTVAGGA
+188 GSDGVAATVAGK
-198 VGAGTKATG
+198 KATG

-214 ITATPDGAAGNKV
+214 ITAVPDGAAGNKV
-227 AVKVTSGSSSETVF
+227 AVKADGAFDSSYTVY
-241 SGTLDVTTSTPV
+241 GTLDSTAMAPV
-253 WEEIFRMSKEIQT
+253 WEKIFTIDKSGLN
-266 WGAIS
+266 WGS
-271 EENKNKVRNNKFF
+271 QNPTVRGNVRSNKFF
-284 RLDADPSS
+284 TLNADPDADAQCVPT
-292 SARPFED
+292 
-299 SALGSLSDVRLSGGT
+299 SLSGPQQFSLTGGA

-322 NLSLVEDEYFN
+322 DLSPVEDEYFN
-333 VVVTDDQSPE
+333 VVVTDDQSAE

-387 NTVDGDATL
+387 NTVDGDETL

-434 ETAIENGIMAIM
+434 ETAIESGIMAIM

-463 KNSSIPAQLGKN
+463 KNSSIPTQLGKN